1 MAVGKNKKLKTGR
14 KGGKKKPVDPFTRKV
29 WYDIQA
35 PGMFQVQLPGK
46 TPVNKASGNRSE
58 ASQLSGRVFD
68 VSLGDLNNDP
78 QQGFRNMK
86 LIAEDIKGKRV
97 LTNFY
102 GMNMTR
108 DKLCSLIRK
117 WKTLIEASVEI
128 KTTDGYH
135 MRIFAIGFTRKRA
148 AQVKKT
154 CYAQQSQ
161 IRRIRERM
169 SDIIRAE
176 ATKSDLKSLVAKFI
190 AESIGKQIETECRE
204 IYPLENVF
212 IRKVKM
218 LKMPKAEPEKL
229 RELHAREGVTE
240 TGEAVDTEGIVEG
253 SGGRL

>member
-1 MAVGKNKKLKTGR
+1 
-14 KGGKKKPVDPFTRKV
+14 V

-35 PGMFQVQLPGK
+35 PGMFSVQLPGK
-46 TPVNKASGNRSE
+46 TPVNKASGSE
-58 ASQLSGRVFD
+58 ASQLAGRVFD
-68 VSLGDLNNDP
+68 VSLGDLNKDP

-102 GMNMTR
+102 GMDMTR

-117 WKTLIEASVEI
+117 WQTLIEADVEV
-128 KTTDGYH
+128 KTTDGYN

-154 CYAQQSQ
+154 CYAQGSQ
-161 IRRIRERM
+161 VRKIRQKMR
-169 SDIIRAE
+169 DIITAE
-176 ATKSDLKSLVAKFI
+176 ATKSDLKGLVAKFI

-204 IYPLENVF
+204 IYPLQNVF

-218 LKMPKAEPEKL
+218 LKMPKIEADKL
-229 RELHAREGVTE
+229 RELHEREGGVTE